1 MRILRIIAVFVLSLM
16 GFSLS
21 AQQLDSLTRRTL
33 SDKLGEYLSAIET
46 AGPEVQK
53 EEADFL
59 IGTATDSLVRQF
71 IAVKVYQHY
80 FDSPVMGSEAVA
92 IHILDKWFLER
103 GVKMY
108 NDIDLLNAR
117 VFADFNRQSLIG
129 MQAPEL
135 TLKTAELAPMQL
147 YSAPAERYSVLYF
160 YDTGCAKCKLETLRL
175 KNALQGKSYPVDF
188 YAVYVGDNKNAWQE
202 YIGQHLVLEGVS
214 MHHFWDPEIDSD
226 FQRKY
231 GVIQTPRMFLIAPDG
246 QILGRGLDASALLQM
261 LDSIFAQNEIVYGD
275 PEAEALFDRLLGVAP
290 TRHEI
295 IDVAEM
301 LESAARDRGN
311 NYLYK
316 QLIGNYL
323 YYLAPKTGEEYKEGL
338 YQMISEYILPRTDV
352 WTTEDDSLKVV
363 GFAEI
368 LNDLLSKAVPGTVI
382 PKFKVQGEYL
392 KGTRTSHKKVNLRK
406 IGGKGNVIIFH
417 TEGCHICE
425 TEIKAARAL
434 AAADSDV
441 RVLLVNVDRLVA
453 ENPTLSSALFDTF
466 DLSALPY
473 ILQTDKKGNIVRRY
487 ISLK

>member
-1 MRILRIIAVFVLSLM
+1 MRYIRIIAVVVLSLI
-16 GFSLS
+16 GVNLS

-46 AGPEVQK
+46 AGPEVQI

-80 FDSPVMGSEAVA
+80 FDSPVMGSETVA
-92 IHILDKWFLER
+92 IHVLDKWFLEG

-135 TLKTAELAPMQL
+135 TLKTAEETPVQL
-147 YSAPAERYSVLYF
+147 YATTSERYSVLYF
-160 YDTGCAKCKLETLRL
+160 YDTGCAKCKLETIRLRNAMHG
-175 KNALQGKSYPVDF
+175 KNYPVDF
-188 YAVYVGDNKNAWQE
+188 YAVYVGDNKTAWQE
-202 YIGQHLVLEGVS
+202 YIDQHLVLEGLT
-214 MHHFWDPEIDSD
+214 MYHFWDPEIDSD

-231 GVIQTPRMFLIAPDG
+231 GVIQTPRMLLIAPSG
-246 QILGRGLDASALLQM
+246 QILGRGLDADALVLM
-261 LDSIFAQNEIVYGD
+261 LDSVFAQNEMEYGD
-275 PEAEALFDRLLGVAP
+275 PEADALFDRLLGPAP
-290 TRHEI
+290 TRKEI
-295 IDVAEM
+295 IDVAVM
-301 LESAARDRGN
+301 LEAAAMDRGG

-316 QLIGNYL
+316 QMIGNYL
-323 YYLAPKTGEEYKEGL
+323 YYIAPKTGEEYKEAL
-338 YQMISEYILPRTDV
+338 YQMISEYILARTDI
-352 WTTEDDSLKVV
+352 WTTEDDRLKVV

-382 PKFKVQGEYL
+382 PSLKVQGDYL
-392 KGTRTSHKKVNLRK
+392 KGARSSHKKVNLRK
-406 IGGKGNVIIFH
+406 LGGKENIIIFH

-425 TEIKAARAL
+425 AEIEAARSL

-441 RVLLVNVDRLVA
+441 RVLLVNVDRLIA
-453 ENPTLSSALFDTF
+453 ENPTLSATLFDSF

-473 ILQTDKKGNIVRRY
+473 ILLTNKKGNIVRRY

>member
-1 MRILRIIAVFVLSLM
+1 MRYIRIIAVVVLSLI
-16 GFSLS
+16 GVNLS

-46 AGPEVQK
+46 AGPEVQI

-80 FDSPVMGSEAVA
+80 FDSPVMGSETVA
-92 IHILDKWFLER
+92 IHVLDKWFLEG

-135 TLKTAELAPMQL
+135 TLKTAEEAPVQL
-147 YSAPAERYSVLYF
+147 YSNLSEKYSVLYF
-160 YDTGCAKCKLETLRL
+160 YDTSCAKCKLETLRL
-175 KNALQGKSYPVDF
+175 KNALSDKDYPIDF
-188 YAVYVGDNKNAWQE
+188 YAVYVGDNKAAWQE
-202 YIGQHLVLEGVS
+202 YITQNLMLDGVS
-214 MHHFWDPEIDSD
+214 MYHFWDPEVDSD

-246 QILGRGLDASALLQM
+246 QILGRGLDADALVQI
-261 LDSIFAQNEIVYGD
+261 LDSVFAQNEIEYGD
-275 PEAEALFDRLLGVAP
+275 PEADALFDRLLGPAP
-290 TRHEI
+290 TRKEI
-295 IDVAEM
+295 IDVAVM
-301 LESAARDRGN
+301 LEAAAMDRGG

-316 QLIGNYL
+316 QMIGNYL
-323 YYLAPKTGEEYKEGL
+323 YYIAPKAGEEYKEAL
-338 YQMISEYILPRTDV
+338 YQIISEYILARTDI
-352 WTTEDDSLKVV
+352 WTTEDDRLKVV

-382 PKFKVQGEYL
+382 PSLKVQGEYL
-392 KGTRTSHKKVNLRK
+392 KGARSSHKKVNLRK
-406 IGGKGNVIIFH
+406 LGGKENIIIFH

-425 TEIKAARAL
+425 AEIMAARSL

-441 RVLLVNVDRLVA
+441 RVLLVNVDRLIA
-453 ENPTLSSALFDTF
+453 ENPTLSATLFDSF

-473 ILQTDKKGNIVRRY
+473 ILLTNKKGNIVRRY
-487 ISLK
+487 VSLQ

>member
-1 MRILRIIAVFVLSLM
+1 MRYIRIIAVVVLSLI
-16 GFSLS
+16 GVNLS

-46 AGPEVQK
+46 AGPEVQI

-80 FDSPVMGSEAVA
+80 FDSPVMGSETVA
-92 IHILDKWFLER
+92 IHVLDKWFLEG

-135 TLKTAELAPMQL
+135 TLKTAEEAPVQL
-147 YSAPAERYSVLYF
+147 YSNLSEKYSVLYF
-160 YDTGCAKCKLETLRL
+160 YDTSCAKCKLETIRLR
-175 KNALQGKSYPVDF
+175 NAMQGKNYPVDF

-202 YIGQHLVLEGVS
+202 YIGQHLVLEGLT
-214 MHHFWDPEIDSD
+214 MYHFWDPEIDSD

-231 GVIQTPRMFLIAPDG
+231 GVIQTPRMLLIAPSG
-246 QILGRGLDASALLQM
+246 QILGRGLDADALVLM
-261 LDSIFAQNEIVYGD
+261 LDSVFAQNEMEYGD
-275 PEAEALFDRLLGVAP
+275 PEADALFDRLLGPAP
-290 TRHEI
+290 TRKEI
-295 IDVAEM
+295 IDVAVM
-301 LESAARDRGN
+301 LEAAAMDRGG

-316 QLIGNYL
+316 QMIGNYL
-323 YYLAPKTGEEYKEGL
+323 YYIAPKTGEEYKEAL
-338 YQMISEYILPRTDV
+338 YQMISEYILARTDI
-352 WTTEDDSLKVV
+352 WTTEDDRLKVV

-382 PKFKVQGEYL
+382 PSLKVQGEYL
-392 KGTRTSHKKVNLRK
+392 KGARSSHKKVNLRK
-406 IGGKGNVIIFH
+406 LGGKENIIIFH

-425 TEIKAARAL
+425 AEIEAARSL

-441 RVLLVNVDRLVA
+441 RVLLVNVDRLIA
-453 ENPTLSSALFDTF
+453 ENPTLSATIFDSF

-473 ILQTDKKGNIVRRY
+473 ILLTNKKGNIVRRY